1 MEKFTITKDHL
12 QLLQRMYVE
21 WDDSYYGS
29 PMIDCKRPYGN
40 SDVLLDIAEILE
52 WNIGEDGGL
61 TSNQWDIAERLHKET
76 KTALQ
81 ICLSTV
87 RFETGTFE
95 KRDRYDSR
103 SWQKIETDEL

>member
-1 MEKFTITKDHL
+1 MEEFTITKDHL
-12 QLLQRMYVE
+12 KLLQRMYVE
-21 WDDSYYGS
+21 WDNSYYGS
-29 PMIDCKRPYGN
+29 PLINCKRPYGN

-52 WNIGEDGGL
+52 WDIDDDSGL
-61 TSNQWDIAERLHKET
+61 TSNQWNIAERLHKET

-81 ICLSTV
+81 ICLITG

-95 KRDRYDSR
+95 KRDRYCDR

>member
-12 QLLQRMYVE
+12 KLLQRMYVE

-40 SDVLLDIAEILE
+40 RNVLLDIAEILD
-52 WNIGEDGGL
+52 WNIGDDDGL
-61 TSNQWDIAERLHKET
+61 TSDQIDIVERLHKET
-76 KTALQ
+76 KKTLQ
-81 ICLSTV
+81 ICLSTG

-95 KRDRYDSR
+95 KRNRYNSR